1 MPSSA
6 WEVASATAEADDA
19 AKGTPRGKG
28 KAGHHETREVRKD
41 MVGRKKRTTAWLR
54 SFVPSKI
61 RGIRSGHDF
70 DRIHDQGSNY
80 CLNLKGNKIA
90 GFLGPWGNLN

>member
-1 MPSSA
+1 MPSPA
-6 WEVASATAEADDA
+6 WEVASATADDA
-19 AKGTPRGKG
+19 ANGSPSGKET
-28 KAGHHETREVRKD
+28 AGHHETREVRKD